1 MAWPS
6 LGWALGAQHCC
17 RVWWMRTAAACCT
30 WWRTSCVA
38 WSEPSELSI
47 WPTPEWF
54 GNRMRTLSSTTSG
67 TVSVVSRGSLNTCC
81 VPGTVL
87 GGWRNGSECCKAPIL
102 VLLNW
107 VQRQLSRSQYI
118 SSNKLCGENSRRR
131 EREAGGS
138 ALLGEMAGE
147 DSEEGALE
155 QGPRWV
161 SEMAMGV
168 SGDEHTLQRGH

>member
-1 MAWPS
+1 MVREQDADI
-6 LGWALGAQHCC
+6 
-17 RVWWMRTAAACCT
+17 V
-30 WWRTSCVA
+30 
-38 WSEPSELSI
+38 
-47 WPTPEWF
+47 
-54 GNRMRTLSSTTSG
+54 
-67 TVSVVSRGSLNTCC
+67 LNDQRCGFSYQQRFTEHLLCAGHR
-81 VPGTVL
+81 P

-138 ALLGEMAGE
+138 AVLGEMAGE